1 MSKIPM
7 PGMFDIKPYLD
18 KYDPQWVIV
27 YGPRANGKSWS
38 VKKDVVE
45 RFRETGEE
53 FMYVRRYDQDLKS
66 KAAARYFSDFVQE
79 GGLKKA
85 SKGKYKDIKAY
96 SSEYIMVPTDESAP
110 KEVCGYYIP
119 LSTSEERL
127 KSQAFPNVGTIIFE
141 EFLTHR
147 LYLPD
152 EFSILMNLVS
162 GVFRHRKG
170 RIILI
175 GNTISPVCPLF
186 EELGVDDVTSMAPG
200 SHKLYHKTNQNGE
213 QVNILLIHAPQGKI
227 NTDIPTS
234 MIFGRPGNMILSGEW
249 DIAEYP
255 RRPKGEYET
264 HYEIGLNFPQYSF
277 ILQMQTSE
285 EQETPILFVY
295 PNKHGRKLDRVLQ
308 DEISPDPMITRELR
322 DDIRVE
328 PMIHSLWKS
337 GKVFYA
343 NDLCGNMFNTS
354 LLNSQVAL

>member
-1 MSKIPM
+1 MND
-7 PGMFDIKPYLD
+7 GMFHIKPYID
-18 KYDPQWVIV
+18 KYDPQWVII
-27 YGPRANGKSWS
+27 YGARANGKSWT
-38 VKKDVVE
+38 VKDLVIDD
-45 RFRETGEE
+45 FCQTGQQ
-53 FMYVRRYDQDLKS
+53 FMYIRRYDQDLKA
-66 KAAARYFSDFVQE
+66 KAAGRYFADFITE

-96 SSEYIMVPTDESAP
+96 SSEYIAIPKDEDAP

-127 KSQAFPNVGTIIFE
+127 KSQAFPEVGTIIFE

-147 LYLPD
+147 LYLQN
-152 EFSILMNLVS
+152 EFEVLMNLAS
-162 GVFRHRKG
+162 GVFRRRKG
-170 RIILI
+170 RMILI

-186 EELGVDDVTSMAPG
+186 EELGVEDITKMDPG
-200 SHKLYHKTNQNGE
+200 SHKLYHKTNQLGE

-227 NTDIPTS
+227 KTDTPTS

-308 DEISPDPMITRELR
+308 DEISPDPMVTRELR

-328 PMIHSLWKS
+328 PMIHNLWKS